1 MQYLTTSFSGS
12 AGETHTL
19 TLDTPELPGAEVAVV
34 WLDGWEVTYPRE
46 VTADGFV
53 WQAEGG
59 AVEVGDAGPGARLVD
74 VTDPFAPRDLG
85 PVASGELV
93 YVTPGHRY
101 WAGVPGEAPS
111 PVAMRAATTLDL
123 DALEEVA
130 YLAVAPPAFHGPVE
144 PLLEHRREE
153 GLAAAVVNPQAVYD
167 SLGVGQPDA
176 EALRSLVER
185 LPSLRYL
192 LVVGDGTAEPT
203 GYEGEAG
210 SLRVVTPFTRTATL
224 GETPADG
231 LLGVVGGGQPRV
243 AVGRFPATSVAEV
256 EAMVAKT
263 LEWERGGEVPTALV
277 VSDDEADF
285 EELAGRIGE
294 SLPSGRTPQ
303 RLGAGDEGSRA
314 DLLEA
319 LRQGP
324 AWLNYTGHG
333 SLTILC
339 DEGLLTLEDGES
351 WRDPALVVAWTCLAA
366 HYIHPTQD
374 SMAEVWMRVPRGGA
388 VAFLGPV
395 GETTSR
401 EQEPFLVAFYSALG
415 RQARLGDA
423 WLTALREGRSADVRW
438 GYVLLGDP
446 ALRLNLE

>member
-1 MQYLTTSFSGS
+1 
-12 AGETHTL
+12 
-19 TLDTPELPGAEVAVV
+19 
-34 WLDGWEVTYPRE
+34 
-46 VTADGFV
+46 
-53 WQAEGG
+53 
-59 AVEVGDAGPGARLVD
+59 
-74 VTDPFAPRDLG
+74 
-85 PVASGELV
+85 
-93 YVTPGHRY
+93 
-101 WAGVPGEAPS
+101 
-111 PVAMRAATTLDL
+111 MRPATTLDL
-123 DALEEVA
+123 DALEGVA
-130 YLAVAPPAFHGPVE
+130 YLAVAPPAFHSPVE
-144 PLLEHRREE
+144 PLLEHRRGE
-153 GLAAAVVNPQAVYD
+153 GLAAAVVDPQAVYD
-167 SLGVGQPDA
+167 TLGVGQPDA

-185 LPSLRYL
+185 LPSLKYL
-192 LVVGDGTAEPT
+192 LVVGDGTAEPK

-210 SLRVVTPFTRTATL
+210 SLRVVTPFTRTAAL

-231 LLGVVGGGQPRV
+231 LLGVGAEGQPRV
-243 AVGRFPATSVAEV
+243 AVGRFPATSASEV
-256 EAMVAKT
+256 RTMVAKT
-263 LEWERGGEVPTALV
+263 IQWEREHAPHQALL
-277 VSDDEADF
+277 VSDDEAEFAD
-285 EELAGRIGE
+285 LAEKISA
-294 SLPSGRTPQ
+294 SLPSGETPQ
-303 RLGAGDEGSRA
+303 RLDAGDEEGRA

-319 LRQGP
+319 LRQGT

-366 HYIHPTQD
+366 HYVHPTQD

-415 RQARLGDA
+415 RQVRLGDA